1 MSELA
6 VLNQN
11 LPAHLRSLDGIDDT
25 TKALMGGGGGT
36 KRISIEGGVWRMM
49 VNGKEVAR
57 NEERSMKVVIV
68 NMAPAISRMYYPA
81 TYEEGKE
88 AVPSC
93 FSADGKVPDE
103 TAPDKQ
109 SPNCASCPQNV
120 AGSGQGK
127 SRACRFNR
135 RYAVVLEGDMAGSV
149 YRLQLPAKSL
159 FGEGEGKHMP
169 AEAYRNFLAGH
180 GVPMSGVVTEAKF
193 DTAQAVPVL
202 KFKAVRP
209 LTEKEWEISKQQ
221 GQSTDA
227 LQAIEPF
234 KLNTKPTGPL
244 PALYDERPMPA
255 VDEVGAG
262 IPEEELSKM
271 ADEVPE
277 GRARHRTEAKNTAES
292 EPAPVKRA
300 SKKTAEPPAPKS
312 ATDILNEW
320 GSDDDDE

>member
-1 MSELA
+1 MSNIALFD
-6 VLNQN
+6 NGN
-11 LPAHLRSLDGIDDT
+11 TLPAYLREGDSFTNTNAATASGKT
-25 TKALMGGGGGT
+25 
-36 KRISIEGGVWRMM
+36 ISIKGGVWRMM

-159 FGEGEGKHMP
+159 FGEGEGKYMP

-244 PALYDERPMPA
+244 PALYDESPEPA
-255 VDEVGAG
+255 
-262 IPEEELSKM
+262 
-271 ADEVPE
+271 
-277 GRARHRTEAKNTAES
+277 RAPAPAPVAAKEP

-300 SKKTAEPPAPKS
+300 SKKAAEPPAPKS
-312 ATDILNEW
+312 AADILNEW
-320 GSDDDDE
+320 GSDDDE

>member
-1 MSELA
+1 MSNIALFDTGNA
-6 VLNQN
+6 
-11 LPAHLRSLDGIDDT
+11 LPAYLREGDSFTNTNPVSSSGKT
-25 TKALMGGGGGT
+25 
-36 KRISIEGGVWRMM
+36 ISIKGGVWRMM

-57 NEERSMKVVIV
+57 NEERAMKLVVV
-68 NMAPAISRMYYPA
+68 NMAPAISRTYYPD

-93 FSADGKVPDE
+93 FSADGKTPDA

-109 SPNCASCPQNV
+109 APNCASCPQNI

-135 RYAVVLEGDMAGSV
+135 RYAVVLEGDMGGAV

-159 FGEGEGKHMP
+159 FGEAEGKYMP
-169 AEAYRNFLAGH
+169 AEAYRTFLAGH

-193 DTAQAVPVL
+193 DTGHAVPVL

-209 LTEKEWEISKQQ
+209 LSEQEWETSKQQ

-234 KLNTKPTGPL
+234 KLNAKAATGPL
-244 PALYDERPMPA
+244 PALYDESPAPA
-255 VDEVGAG
+255 VAAPVA
-262 IPEEELSKM
+262 
-271 ADEVPE
+271 A
-277 GRARHRTEAKNTAES
+277 A
-292 EPAPVKRA
+292 PAPAAPKEPVKRA
-300 SKKTAEPPAPKS
+300 SKKSEPAPPPTT
-312 ATDILNEW
+312 ADIMNEW

>member
-1 MSELA
+1 MSNIALFD
-6 VLNQN
+6 NGN
-11 LPAHLRSLDGIDDT
+11 TLPSYLREGDSFTNTNASTASGKT
-25 TKALMGGGGGT
+25 
-36 KRISIEGGVWRMM
+36 ISIKGGVWRMI

-57 NEERSMKVVIV
+57 NEERSMKLVVV
-68 NMAPAISRMYYPA
+68 NMAPAVSRMYYPD

-88 AVPSC
+88 STPAC

-109 SPNCASCPQNV
+109 APNCASCPQNV

-135 RYAVVLEGDMAGSV
+135 RYAVVLEGDMSGAV

-159 FGEGEGKHMP
+159 FGEGDGKYMP

-193 DTAQAVPVL
+193 DTTQAVPVL

-209 LTEKEWEISKQQ
+209 LTEKEWETSKQQ

-234 KLNTKPTGPL
+234 KLNAKPATAL
-244 PALYDERPMPA
+244 PALFDESPEPA
-255 VDEVGAG
+255 PAPAPVAVKE
-262 IPEEELSKM
+262 PEP
-271 ADEVPE
+271 D
-277 GRARHRTEAKNTAES
+277 
-292 EPAPVKRA
+292 PAPVKRA
-300 SKKTAEPPAPKS
+300 SKKVAEPPAPKS
-312 ATDILNEW
+312 TTDILNEW
-320 GSDDDDE
+320 GSDDDE